1 MQQIKWLINFIKKY
15 WREVLL
21 VIFSIALLFY
31 FTREPKVKII
41 QTDNSDLYK
50 EIKTL
55 KDRNGDLVVQTTQ
68 SKLDKNEFQQRVD
81 SLAYELS
88 LKSKNIK
95 TVDRWNIKI
104 DSQFYLKSVPVYYN
118 KDTAYKVSQIDS
130 WLTAVAIVGKDTGYI
145 HVSLKDTLDR
155 VETNRSKFIGFIGSN
170 KTDVLMR
177 AKSPYTTF
185 ESGYSFTVKSPTE
198 IIVIGP
204 SLTYDLFN
212 KKVIVGVSA
221 TIPLIKIHKP

>member
-1 MQQIKWLINFIKKY
+1 MQYIKWLINFIKKY

-21 VIFSIALLFY
+21 VIFSITLLFY

-41 QTDNSDLYK
+41 KTDNSDLYK
-50 EIKTL
+50 ELKIS
-55 KDRNGDLVVQTTQ
+55 KDRNGDLVAQTTQ
-68 SKLDKNEFQQRVD
+68 SKLDKKELETRVD
-81 SLAYELS
+81 SLAYELR

-95 TVDRWNIKI
+95 TVDRWNTKV
-104 DSQFYLKSVPVYYN
+104 DSQFYVKSVPVYYG
-118 KDTAYKVSQIDS
+118 KDTAYKVSQKDY
-130 WLTAVAIVGKDTGYI
+130 WLTAEAVAGKDTGYI
-145 HVSLKDTLDR
+145 HVALKDTLDR

-198 IIVIGP
+198 ILTIGP
-204 SLTYDLFN
+204 SVTYDPFN
-212 KKVIVGVSA
+212 KKVIVGISA
-221 TIPLIKIHKP
+221 TIPLIRIHKP